1 MRPALKLQPEL
12 YTVEEYLAFEREAEE
27 RHEYIDGEIR
37 AMAGESPNHGTLG
50 FNLSGVLAPQLRG
63 KPCRG
68 FTPNMKVRSG
78 HPIKQ
83 ARTPKG
89 LFSYPD
95 LMIVCGEMK
104 FHDQFGDVLVN
115 PTVIFE
121 ILSPS
126 TESFDRGEK
135 FWRYR
140 AHLDSLTDYVLI
152 SQTLPLIEHYRRQ
165 PDDQWLLTTVSGL
178 AGVLELTSIDCRL
191 SLAELYDGI
200 DLPTPKESNAR
211 TKPAT
216 KAKPKKNGNP
226 KAGKKR

>member
-1 MRPALKLQPEL
+1 MRPATKLQPEL
-12 YTVEEYLAFEREAEE
+12 YTVEEYLTFERESEE
-27 RHEYIDGEIR
+27 RNEYIDGEIR
-37 AMAGESPNHGTLG
+37 AMAGESPTHGAVG
-50 FNLSGVLAPQLRG
+50 FNLIASLGQQLRG

-104 FHDQFGDVLVN
+104 FHDQFGDVLLN

-152 SQTLPLIEHYRRQ
+152 SQTLPLVEHFRRQ

-178 AGVLELTSIDCRL
+178 DAALELTSIGCRL
-191 SLAELYDGI
+191 SLAELYDSI
-200 DLPTPKESNAR
+200 EFPTSKEKKPKV
-211 TKPAT
+211 KPAT
-216 KAKPKKNGNP
+216 KAKTKKNG
-226 KAGKKR
+226 KAKVGKKR